1 MGIHFPVLSAL
12 IQIQLNTPFYIVKSQ
27 KNSFPKLYGGLMN
40 IIKRTYNFQTRS
52 MTPFQCNANAK
63 FNSKQTSSIGNLL
76 QKKYLYTSKNIVTKP
91 NLDEFLRKLFEQY
104 RIENCG
110 KQY

>member
-1 MGIHFPVLSAL
+1 MTNVLSAL

-52 MTPFQCNANAK
+52 MTPFQCKCQIQLKAN
-63 FNSKQTSSIGNLL
+63 FVSLVLL
-76 QKKYLYTSKNIVTKP
+76 QKKYLYACKNIVTKP
-91 NLDEFLRKLFEQY
+91 NLGEFLRKLYEQY

>member
-1 MGIHFPVLSAL
+1 MTNVLSAL

-63 FNSKQTSSIGNLL
+63 FNSKQTSSIGFTAKEVLVYL
-76 QKKYLYTSKNIVTKP
+76 QEHSNEI
-91 NLDEFLRKLFEQY
+91 
-104 RIENCG
+104 
-110 KQY
+110 